1 MGGAGMHGHAR
12 ARVESQKLSVV
23 FGPNATYSEIF
34 NGRIRI
40 QLNLVISQ
48 MRISGRADISQ
59 TGKLELDANQGE
71 PTQTNPNQDEPT

>member
-1 MGGAGMHGHAR
+1 MRSRLDPEKNDDGAVAGSGSGPDNGGAGMHGHWPRAR

-40 QLNLVISQ
+40 QLDLVISQ
-48 MRISGRADISQ
+48 MRISGS
-59 TGKLELDANQGE
+59 
-71 PTQTNPNQDEPT
+71 